1 MKKVLASSV
10 VVLMVLFLSAGLGL
24 ARNGGGGNGT
34 GGGGTCDGTGG
45 GGSCVGGSCGGTG
58 ISLVCSGVP
67 TAVEGT
73 VATESYLGSGLQ
85 IDTGSG
91 VMVVIYGI
99 GPYWYW
105 ENAGVARPSIGE
117 AVTIDAMEVTFSDGT
132 TRIIAMSI
140 DVEGVSLQL
149 REACVDDVGGWP
161 LWRGGRNN
169 P

>member
-1 MKKVLASSV
+1 MKKVLASGV

-24 ARNGGGGNGT
+24 ARNGGGH
-34 GGGGTCDGTGG
+34 GGGGHGG
-45 GGSCVGGSCGGTG
+45 GGGAVGGGSCGGTG

-91 VMVVIYGI
+91 IVAIYGI

-105 ENAGVARPSIGE
+105 ENAGVDRPSIGE

-132 TRIIAMSI
+132 IRIIAMSI
-140 DVEGVSLQL
+140 TVEGVALQL
-149 REACVDDVGGWP
+149 REACVDSVGGWP

-169 P
+169 R

>member
-10 VVLMVLFLSAGLGL
+10 VVLMILFLSAGLGL
-24 ARNGGGGNGT
+24 ARNGGGN
-34 GGGGTCDGTGG
+34 GGGGADGG
-45 GGSCVGGSCGGTG
+45 GGSCSGTG

-67 TAVEGT
+67 ATIEGT

-85 IDTGSG
+85 IDTGSAI
-91 VMVVIYGI
+91 VVIYGI

-105 ENAGVARPSIGE
+105 ENAGVDRPSIGE

-132 TRIIAMSI
+132 IRIIAMSI
-140 DVEGVSLQL
+140 TVEGVALQL
-149 REACVDDVGGWP
+149 REACVDGVGGWP

-169 P
+169 R